1 MWHIAHRTVNRY
13 THTQANLPA
22 PSPIVISCR
31 VPAPRAWN
39 LPAVA
44 TASAHDNALPP
55 NQRAASIGV
64 GIESIPTPK
73 PHPERHSMQG
83 ACTQSVESPSGC
95 HRIGTR
101 RGKEIPQQW

>member
-1 MWHIAHRTVNRY
+1 MWCIAHRTVNRCNP
-13 THTQANLPA
+13 TQANLLA
-22 PSPIVISCR
+22 PSPSVIPCR

-64 GIESIPTPK
+64 GIDY
-73 PHPERHSMQG
+73 
-83 ACTQSVESPSGC
+83 C
-95 HRIGTR
+95 
-101 RGKEIPQQW
+101 